1 MHPSTQ
7 RAAEQTTFERIYLC
21 SFCFNK
27 NFIIS
32 PKRRR
37 HKPKACAHKSLKER
51 RPRQSNYMQFMQE
64 SGKGEAQI
72 VEGNFAS
79 EFVQLNVLKGGILR
93 CLFIKSETAR
103 IYQLSQ
109 HKVFFS
115 FPFAQ
120 AKKCSG
126 IPQIYTRIYIQK
138 ISFLLLQLVAA
149 WERKRK
155 KSFIVLSGEIQ
166 LSLREK
172 IRKVQ
177 QQKTPVWSF
186 NCGCLVSNLDPSASF
201 RTRKLF

>member
-1 MHPSTQ
+1 MHTSTQ

-64 SGKGEAQI
+64 SGKGGAQI
-72 VEGNFAS
+72 VEGNFGS

-126 IPQIYTRIYIQK
+126 IPQIYTHIYTK
-138 ISFLLLQLVAA
+138 DKF
-149 WERKRK
+149 
-155 KSFIVLSGEIQ
+155 SFIAIGCSLGKEAKEKFYCPEWRNSAQ
-166 LSLREK
+166 LKRE
-172 IRKVQ
+172 
-177 QQKTPVWSF
+177 
-186 NCGCLVSNLDPSASF
+186 N
-201 RTRKLF
+201 